1 MVEGFWR
8 CLLQD
13 VGADPDGG
21 RVMNARLM
29 SVMSDEFENVDCE
42 MVFEFA
48 DPVCLL
54 DLVALCLSA
63 IDYLRCAVRLST
75 AM

>member
-21 RVMNARLM
+21 RVMNARQM
-29 SVMSDEFENVDCE
+29 SVMSEEFENG
-42 MVFEFA
+42 
-48 DPVCLL
+48 
-54 DLVALCLSA
+54 
-63 IDYLRCAVRLST
+63 
-75 AM
+75 